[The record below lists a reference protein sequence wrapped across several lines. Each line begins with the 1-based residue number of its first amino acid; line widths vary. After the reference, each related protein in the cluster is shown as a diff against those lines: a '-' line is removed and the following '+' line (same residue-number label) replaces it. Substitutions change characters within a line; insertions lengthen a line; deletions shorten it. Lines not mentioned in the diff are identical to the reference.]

1 MRNLDVQAA
10 SLGSLLQFRHRSGV
24 VGSVANAVMRAVRRW
39 VAAYRHDWENRS
51 ALRALEQ
58 LNDRTLDDMGLTRN
72 DLIEAR
78 GKSNPHEAIEVLKAQ
93 RQTRIARG
101 PRGRL
106 PAAR

>member
-24 VGSVANAVMRAVRRW
+24 VGSVANAVMRTVRRW
-39 VAAYRHDWENRS
+39 VA

-101 PRGRL
+101 PRGHL